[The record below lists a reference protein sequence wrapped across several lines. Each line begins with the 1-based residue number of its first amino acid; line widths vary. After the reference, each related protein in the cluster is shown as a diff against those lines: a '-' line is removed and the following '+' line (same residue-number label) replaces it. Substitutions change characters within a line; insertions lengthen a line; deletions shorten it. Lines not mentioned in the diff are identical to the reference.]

1 MKITNVNYSDK
12 TSGSSIAV
20 ERINEML
27 KKANIDSD
35 ILVFTSHA
43 QKNQNLNQFS
53 EYLRFF
59 FKNVLK
65 KILSKF
71 FFIKY
76 TYTINFGL
84 LPSFFL
90 KKINECKCDIVN
102 LHWIGNE
109 MLSINQIFKIKKLT
123 IWTLHDMWPY
133 TSVENY
139 LETDDYFLKYVEN
152 KSKVDFFSKFVFKKK
167 ILKFKNIKA
176 LICTSRWQKKMC
188 ERSQIFKK
196 AKKVLIPLP
205 IDFNIWKPIP
215 KEIAR
220 EKLHIPMEAKVI
232 YYNLSHIYAK
242 KRKGL
247 DFVIQF
253 LNNTNLKNLY
263 FVSANC
269 DSIGIKNPNVSH
281 INFNNINN
289 IKKKILLYSA
299 ADVLV
304 SPSRLESFGQAVLEA
319 QACGIPTVTFR
330 NTGSEDITHHKKTG
344 YKSIYLDQNDFD
356 KGVEW
361 CLSENFN
368 RKMIINLT
376 KKKFS
381 FIKVG
386 KQYKKFLNSINI

>member
-1 MKITNVNYSDK
+1 MKITNINYSDEI
-12 TSGSSIAV
+12 SGSFIAV
-20 ERINEML
+20 KRINKML
-27 KKANIDSD
+27 KKTNIDSD
-35 ILVFTSHA
+35 ILVFKSHA
-43 QKNQNLNQFS
+43 KKNENLNQFS
-53 EYLRFF
+53 ENLRIF

-84 LPSFFL
+84 LPSLFL

-109 MLSINQIFKIKKLT
+109 MLSINQILKIKKLT

-152 KSKVDFFSKFVFKKK
+152 NSKVDFFSKFIFKRK

-176 LICTSRWQKKMC
+176 LICTSRWQQKMC
-188 ERSQIFKK
+188 ERSRIFKN

-205 IDFNIWKPIP
+205 IDFNIWKPVP
-215 KEIAR
+215 KEISR
-220 EKLHIPMEAKVI
+220 EKLHIPMKAKVI

-263 FVSANC
+263 FVSTNC
-269 DSIGIKNPNVSH
+269 DSIEIKNSNVTH
-281 INFNNINN
+281 INFDKVNNM
-289 IKKKILLYSA
+289 KKRILLYSA
-299 ADVLV
+299 ADVLL

-319 QACGIPTVTFR
+319 QACGIPAVTFR
-330 NTGSEDITHHKKTG
+330 NTGSEDIIHHKKTG
-344 YKSIYLDQNDFD
+344 YISNYLDQNDFD
-356 KGVEW
+356 KGIEW

-368 RKMIINLT
+368 RKMIINVT
-376 KKKFS
+376 KEKFS

-386 KQYKKFLNSINI
+386 KQYKNFLNSINI